1 MSTGREVMAASGCA
15 VGAESGERHNGQLV
29 CRSFHWSR
37 HRLQKPWPH
46 GVVLATAWSRQI
58 GHCAPS
64 GIRAFFPSDGC
75 CGFIFFSFSA
85 HTSKEHIHRCVERRQ
100 SAKTFPTPEQA
111 RRGKERCAA
120 RLESVSPAYT
130 LYQYAE
136 FSSVLYPGG
145 RSAGSGDTQFELF
158 MTRRR
163 KALLFCQLR
172 QRLPMMPNHIW
183 SEPPM

>member
-1 MSTGREVMAASGCA
+1 MDSSSVAPSTGQGTDCK
-15 VGAESGERHNGQLV
+15 
-29 CRSFHWSR
+29 SR
-37 HRLQKPWPH
+37 GR
-46 GVVLATAWSRQI
+46 TAWYWRRP
-58 GHCAPS
+58 GPGRL
-64 GIRAFFPSDGC
+64 GIALPRASARFFRRTDVVASS
-75 CGFIFFSFSA
+75 FYSFSA
-85 HTSKEHIHRCVERRQ
+85 HTEARNTSIIHRCVEEDN
-100 SAKTFPTPEQA
+100 AKTFPTPEQA

>member
-1 MSTGREVMAASGCA
+1 MDSSSVAPSTGQGSDCK
-15 VGAESGERHNGQLV
+15 
-29 CRSFHWSR
+29 SR
-37 HRLQKPWPH
+37 GR
-46 GVVLATAWSRQI
+46 TAWYWRRP
-58 GHCAPS
+58 GPGRL
-64 GIRAFFPSDGC
+64 GIALPRASARFFRRTDVC
-75 CGFIFFSFSA
+75 CGFIFLFLLFPRT
-85 HTSKEHIHRCVERRQ
+85 HTQGTHSSLCGKKT
-100 SAKTFPTPEQA
+100 SAKTFPRPEQA